1 MIRYRLFGR
10 RARRALSIAAFG
22 VGLLLAGVTALVIDA
37 SRSARPDVSGPVLP
51 GWREAA
57 GNASGIEVI
66 TPDTMFRLE
75 RGESGWTMPS
85 RGHYPVRAEYL
96 AELDAGLAALT
107 YAGAL
112 TRDPGR
118 YDRLGVG
125 DPVEGG
131 SGTRLT
137 IVDGRD
143 MLLASLIIGGE
154 RGEDGLYIRRTS
166 DARAHAVQG
175 RLPDLGDPGRW
186 LGLDFFNIDPSR
198 IARAFIVPETGPA
211 YILERDAP
219 ATRNFDLVSPRTWQ
233 LITAGAANGVAH
245 AGTRVRFR
253 DVGQGSVPAG
263 RPAALHRAVTFDG
276 LTYEYRFFRV
286 EGTIRAYVSV
296 EAANHDTMDE
306 ASVLRAAVEGYWFEV
321 SADAFERM
329 ARPLEQAATRSVS
342 PVRP

>member
-143 MLLASLIIGGE
+143 MLLASLIIGGA
-154 RGEDGLYIRRTS
+154 RGGRALHTAHVRCPGPCRR
-166 DARAHAVQG
+166 G
-175 RLPDLGDPGRW
+175 RLPDLSDPGRW

-219 ATRNFDLVSPRTWQ
+219 ATRNFDLVSPRTA
-233 LITAGAANGVAH
+233 TDHRRG
-245 AGTRVRFR
+245 
-253 DVGQGSVPAG
+253 GQRGGPC
-263 RPAALHRAVTFDG
+263 RHPRAVPRCRTG
-276 LTYEYRFFRV
+276 LC
-286 EGTIRAYVSV
+286 ASW
-296 EAANHDTMDE
+296 AAGC
-306 ASVLRAAVEGYWFEV
+306 AAPGGDV
-321 SADAFERM
+321 
-329 ARPLEQAATRSVS
+329 
-342 PVRP
+342 